1 LFGIYLGLVRQKN
14 IFIQNKTVK
23 IDLMMC
29 LPKNPLG
36 KKFLNKKSNQP
47 NKTLVPDPKQ
57 NQSV

>member
-1 LFGIYLGLVRQKN
+1 LLGKKN

-23 IDLMMC
+23 IGLMMC
-29 LPKNPLG
+29 LPNNPLG
-36 KKFLNKKSNQP
+36 KKFLNKKSNKP